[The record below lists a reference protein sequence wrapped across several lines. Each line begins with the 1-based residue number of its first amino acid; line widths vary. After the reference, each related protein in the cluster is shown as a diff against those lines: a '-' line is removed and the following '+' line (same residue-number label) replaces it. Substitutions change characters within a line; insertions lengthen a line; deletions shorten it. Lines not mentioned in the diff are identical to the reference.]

1 MAGQQRKFL
10 SLGPLK
16 HLFHYYQNTSFSKT
30 KQEVK
35 AQTVNHTHR
44 RELY

>member
-1 MAGQQRKFL
+1 MAGQQRQFL

-16 HLFHYYQNTSFSKT
+16 HLFHYYENTLFSKN

-35 AQTVNHTHR
+35 AQGVNG
-44 RELY
+44 